1 MAFYNQKEK
10 EEKNEQEMEENIFM
24 PHCGS
29 GVHTGYAFRHACMQ
43 YDKRPGRDIKIGKAG
58 TQNP

>member
-29 GVHTGYAFRHACMQ
+29 GVHTGYAFRHTCVQ
-43 YDKRPGRDIKIGKAG
+43 YDKRPGRDIKIRKAG
-58 TQNP
+58 TQNS